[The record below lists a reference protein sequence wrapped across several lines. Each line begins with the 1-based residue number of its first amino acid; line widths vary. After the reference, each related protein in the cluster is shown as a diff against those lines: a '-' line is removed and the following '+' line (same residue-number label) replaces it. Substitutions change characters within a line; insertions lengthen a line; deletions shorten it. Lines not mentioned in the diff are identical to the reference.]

1 MGLAA
6 EVAAAQ
12 QHTLQKE
19 QNEADQAVANVLQR
33 QQIIR
38 DRLKKVQ
45 VESAL
50 AVEHIKGNMGAAADL
65 ADQAEQHAENLRQVL
80 EKSEHEA
87 AAIEPMVDQATQV
100 LAKAKIMNNV
110 EDEPKEEKASTEQL
124 VKEAVAKAAADDAK
138 VDAVEEQPTAEAPAV
153 EEAGAEEI
161 PKQ

>member
-1 MGLAA
+1 M
-6 EVAAAQ
+6 
-12 QHTLQKE
+12 
-19 QNEADQAVANVLQR
+19 DR
-33 QQIIR
+33 QQTGK
-38 DRLKKVQ
+38 D
-45 VESAL
+45 
-50 AVEHIKGNMGAAADL
+50 
-65 ADQAEQHAENLRQVL
+65 AEQHAENLRQVL

-110 EDEPKEEKASTEQL
+110 EDEPTEEKASTEQL

>member
-1 MGLAA
+1 MG
-6 EVAAAQ
+6 VAAAQ

-50 AVEHIKGNMGAAADL
+50 AVEHIKGNMGADVVKLIADKAANAQAAADL

-110 EDEPKEEKASTEQL
+110 E
-124 VKEAVAKAAADDAK
+124 
-138 VDAVEEQPTAEAPAV
+138 EQPTEEAPAV